1 MLDAIIG
8 FFMFVI
14 AMVVFF
20 GAVVVAVLIQNSGG
34 SNHSSY
40 DEDEDDEDEEETCYI
55 IEATNNTN
63 LGYMKV
69 GSSNYE
75 SSAIRAAES
84 YLNNGRSGYRARVVE
99 VVNGKRRGT
108 VWSS

>member
-14 AMVVFF
+14 VMVVFF
-20 GAVVVAVLIQNSGG
+20 AAIVVAVLIQGNNGT
-34 SNHSSY
+34 NNY
-40 DEDEDDEDEEETCYI
+40 IDEDDDDDDEDTCYI

-69 GSSNYE
+69 GSSQYE
-75 SSAIRAAES
+75 ASAIRAAES
-84 YLNNGRSGYRARVVE
+84 YLRNGRSGYRARVVE

-108 VWSS
+108 VWTS